1 MEWALCTKLQHS
13 SSVIIAVK
21 EGCLQEASHVKDPP
35 NLSTSITQGK
45 IYKILLSLIQ
55 VFCNPWVVITPLDIC
70 PSKECETQ
78 QILGVSHG
86 DLSSGAQLLLVFL
99 SSLTLSSFSI
109 MSLLPGISSQ
119 LIYLDPDSDLGEFK
133 LRMVIQ

>member
-1 MEWALCTKLQHS
+1 MEWVLCTKLQHS

-86 DLSSGAQLLLVFL
+86 DDKLRGATFIGV
-99 SSLTLSSFSI
+99 SFF
-109 MSLLPGISSQ
+109 
-119 LIYLDPDSDLGEFK
+119 PDSLF
-133 LRMVIQ
+133 LFYYVSTS